1 MSKIPSPRSGI
12 PTYMFLTGHG
22 GGAHGMPHRV
32 ARYPRQGGI
41 CFFLLGQAKRKKVKS
56 KSPNNLEI
64 PMTIPGLLF
73 RTDVIQNLKVYRHSY
88 TYLLENLELFEIL
101 CLEFGACLGFGI

>member
-1 MSKIPSPRSGI
+1 
-12 PTYMFLTGHG
+12 
-22 GGAHGMPHRV
+22 
-32 ARYPRQGGI
+32 
-41 CFFLLGQAKRKKVKS
+41 
-56 KSPNNLEI
+56 
-64 PMTIPGLLF
+64 MTIPGLLF